1 MDEREIIELLR
12 QGDDRAFKTIVDK
25 WEDMVYNTTLSI
37 VQNELDAE
45 DLTQDVFVQV
55 YQSIESFKGES
66 KFSTWL
72 YRIAITKSLDFLRK
86 KKRKKRFAFI
96 ESLFGENNEEQNH
109 PIDFIHPGIKLEQ
122 KESGIAVFK
131 AINKLPNNQKVAFVL
146 QKLEGL
152 SLQEISVIMNSSIS
166 SVESLLHRAKQ
177 NLRKELESIYKNRG

>member
-1 MDEREIIELLR
+1 MDDRELIELLK
-12 QGDDRAFKTIVDK
+12 QGDDQAFRTIVDQ
-25 WEDMVYNTTLSI
+25 WEDMVYNTTLGI
-37 VQNELDAE
+37 VQNESDAE

-55 YQSIESFKGES
+55 YQSIGTFKGES

-86 KKRKKRFAFI
+86 KKRKKRFAFV

-109 PIDFIHPGIKLEQ
+109 PVDFVHPGVKLEQ
-122 KESGIAVFK
+122 KESSIAVFK
-131 AINKLPNNQKVAFVL
+131 AIDKLPDNQKAAFVL

-152 SLQEISVIMNSSIS
+152 SLQEISAIMNSSVS